1 MKLNLVLIR
10 LCDLNLQ
17 MRPSLR
23 RFGYFSGQILTYLG
37 QISHEMKIYLWKS
50 SEDELR
56 ILSAWK
62 KLLCSLLVQYCIITK
77 ITLFYHHHM
86 NFIDLTQ
93 PKIETVP
100 HCHLSCKQLF
110 KTGKILLK
118 ICCFFSR
125 INRFKLLVVASTYH
139 HNNSKAN
146 FSQILTSCLWSDIRT
161 R

>member
-56 ILSAWK
+56 ILSA
-62 KLLCSLLVQYCIITK
+62 
-77 ITLFYHHHM
+77 
-86 NFIDLTQ
+86 
-93 PKIETVP
+93 
-100 HCHLSCKQLF
+100 
-110 KTGKILLK
+110 
-118 ICCFFSR
+118 
-125 INRFKLLVVASTYH
+125 
-139 HNNSKAN
+139 
-146 FSQILTSCLWSDIRT
+146 
-161 R
+161 